1 MSARLLDRWLDFS
14 RTSSLIISD
23 LENRVLIKKENG
35 NKEEAKR
42 GGLEDIEEGD
52 EIEVKKRKVM
62 IKTREERTMKEVANK

>member
-35 NKEEAKR
+35 NKEEAER